1 MCVLPPNTPAPA
13 SMLGKLWQA
22 DAPEVKSSLASLAA
36 KGVLNV
42 AQLPDGRV
50 WCLPQPQQLE
60 LVQAACRDMAPR
72 YHRMLLD
79 AYCAA
84 TLPSILEEGPEPL
97 AAQQGQ
103 QAQQEEEQQEQYHWQ
118 PPPPGSQQAQQE
130 WHGQC
135 ADGRSGGHLGN
146 GGASTAARLMQ
157 HAPQRLQSIP
167 DDGYILINLGHHLT
181 AAGRHQQVDACTC
194 TCTCKCTCPA
204 T

>member
-1 MCVLPPNTPAPA
+1 
-13 SMLGKLWQA
+13 
-22 DAPEVKSSLASLAA
+22 
-36 KGVLNV
+36 
-42 AQLPDGRV
+42 
-50 WCLPQPQQLE
+50 
-60 LVQAACRDMAPR
+60 
-72 YHRMLLD
+72 MLLD